1 LFFFINFLFLEA
13 TSVGKNETA
22 TFKATA
28 KARIVLEEN
37 IVRDRMN
44 LISIVLLRNNIMNSR
59 IVVDVY
65 DVKRV
70 NKYLSH
76 ISLQNTRR

>member
-1 LFFFINFLFLEA
+1 
-13 TSVGKNETA
+13 VGKNDTA

-44 LISIVLLRNNIMNSR
+44 LISIVLLRNNIMNSTVR
-59 IVVDVY
+59 VVVDIY

-70 NKYLSH
+70 KEYLSH
-76 ISLQNTRR
+76 IYLYRIQGANKFKYQSN